1 MKKFKSKKYK
11 KIKLLKWLIYII
23 LIFIFYKVT
32 INILFDIKL
41 TSSNEE
47 FIVGLLNDSN
57 HHMLYQKKNNDF
69 INKFVKFVG
78 NIDVN
83 EPVSIL
89 KKVFGYEYRE
99 IIEEEEKED
108 IIQTDYISDPNPTTS
123 TSPRV
128 YIYNTHQLE
137 SYDLTNY
144 EEYNI
149 TPNVLMASYLL
160 KGMLYK
166 NGIETMVET
175 ANIQDFLSL
184 NGWNYNYSYMAS
196 KYYIEDTL
204 KKYPNLDL
212 LIDLHRDAIPKTSS
226 TITIDDKNYAKVLF
240 VVGTDHDNY
249 QANLDL
255 ANQLNELIKKKNP
268 LLSRGV
274 ITKGG
279 ENVNGI
285 YNQDLSPKIV
295 LIECGGKENSID
307 EVMNTISVLTEVIT
321 EYLGG

>member
-11 KIKLLKWLIYII
+11 KIKLFKWIIYII
-23 LIFIFYKVT
+23 LIILFYKVT
-32 INILFDIKL
+32 INVLFDIKL

-47 FIVGLLNDSN
+47 FIVSLLNDSN

-69 INKFVKFVG
+69 INKFVRFVG

-89 KKVFGYEYRE
+89 KKVFGYEYKE
-99 IIEEEEKED
+99 VVLEEEKED
-108 IIQTDYISDPNPTTS
+108 IVKTEYIEDPNPTVS
-123 TSPRV
+123 TSPQV

-166 NGIETMVET
+166 NGIETIVET

-184 NGWNYNYSYMAS
+184 NGWNYNYSYLAS
-196 KYYIEDTL
+196 RYYIEDIL

-212 LIDLHRDAIPKTSS
+212 LIDLHRDAIPKASS
-226 TITIDDKNYAKVLF
+226 TVTIDDKNYAKILF
-240 VVGTDHDNY
+240 VVGTDHKNY

-255 ANQLNELIKKKNP
+255 ANQLNELIKKKYP

-274 ITKGG
+274 ITKSG

-285 YNQDLSPKIV
+285 YNQDLSSKIV
-295 LIECGGKENSID
+295 LIECGGNQNSID